1 MNEDAEQ
8 PRSFGARLRAL
19 AGRNQLVAQVLQ
31 LMSGTVAAQLVVMAL
46 MPVLSRLYTTADF
59 GILAA
64 FTSVVALVSAV
75 ATLRY
80 DMAVMLPSETRDAA
94 VLKST
99 ATWIAFFVGIL
110 TTVVCVAFAH
120 PLANAINAPQAAPW
134 LLLTGLS
141 AFTLAEI
148 SALTYWLNRHSRY
161 GDMARNR
168 VLQSGS
174 TAVAQ
179 LLLAFVRPLGA
190 GGLIL
195 GTILG
200 QIISI
205 FGLRRRARDLKEHA
219 APRMAERR
227 ELVARYHRMPLWNAP
242 TALIDA
248 VRLNGINLVIAGLSI
263 SALGQFSMA
272 WRMVEIPAALIGSAL
287 AQVFFQRLSVV
298 PRGEMVH
305 AVFAS
310 IRRSAIFGIVPFALV
325 FVLSPWIF
333 PFVLGPRWADAGL
346 YAQALTPWLFMNL
359 ITSPISTIFVV
370 TERQHF
376 SLMFSIV
383 YTVIPLAIL
392 LVVGPSDLALAVY
405 LLGAAMALMLVLL
418 IVLAALVA
426 RRYDAGRTDAV
437 RG

>member
-1 MNEDAEQ
+1 MNQDA
-8 PRSFGARLRAL
+8 ARITRVGLWLRAL
-19 AGRNQLVAQVLQ
+19 AGRNQLIAQVLQ
-31 LMSGTVAAQLVVMAL
+31 LMSGTVLAQLVVMAL
-46 MPVLSRLYTTADF
+46 MPVLSRRYSTTDF

-80 DMAVMLPSETRDAA
+80 DMAVMLPKETREAA
-94 VLKST
+94 ILKNT
-99 ATWIAFFVGIL
+99 ATWIAFFVGIA
-110 TTVVCVAFAH
+110 TTVVCMVLAV
-120 PLANAINAPQAAPW
+120 PLAEAFNAPSAAPW
-134 LLLTGLS
+134 LALTGVS

-179 LLLAFVRPLGA
+179 LGFSLFKVLGA

-195 GTILG
+195 GTIVG
-200 QIISI
+200 QLVSII
-205 FGLRRRARDLKEHA
+205 GLRRRSRDLKDHA
-219 APRMAERR
+219 RPTMRERR
-227 ELVARYHRMPLWNAP
+227 ALLARYHRMPLWNAP

-298 PRGEMVH
+298 PRGEMAGV
-305 AVFAS
+305 VLKS
-310 IRRSAIFGIVPFALV
+310 VWRSALFGVLPFALV
-325 FVLSPWIF
+325 FVLSPWLF
-333 PFVLGPRWADAGL
+333 PFVFGAAWVDAGT

-370 TERQHF
+370 AERQHI

-383 YTVIPLAIL
+383 YTVVPLAVLLGIGPTNL
-392 LVVGPSDLALAVY
+392 TLAIYLTGGAMAVMLVCLVFLALVVARHYDREPS
-405 LLGAAMALMLVLL
+405 
-418 IVLAALVA
+418 
-426 RRYDAGRTDAV
+426 R
-437 RG
+437 